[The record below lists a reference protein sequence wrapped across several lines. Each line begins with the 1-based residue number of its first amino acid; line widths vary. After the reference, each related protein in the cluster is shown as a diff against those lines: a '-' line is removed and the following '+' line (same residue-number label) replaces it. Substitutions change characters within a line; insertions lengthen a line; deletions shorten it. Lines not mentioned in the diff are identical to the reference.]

1 MKHVYML
8 FAAIALEVTGTTFM
22 KFSVMH
28 EWFIG
33 YPVMLLLM
41 GFSYFCLSKAV
52 KKIPIS
58 VAYAVWEGIGLM
70 GTAFIAWIIFNEA
83 MPPQK
88 LFAFAIILIGLTMV
102 KKRHSPHWE

>member
-28 EWFIG
+28 ELFIG
-33 YPVMLLLM
+33 YSVMLLLM

-70 GTAFIAWIIFNEA
+70 GTALMAWLIFNES
-83 MPPQK
+83 MPPIK
-88 LFAFAIILIGLTMV
+88 LLAFGVIIAGLIMI
-102 KKRHSPHWE
+102 KKALLK